1 MRVRAGPVHP
11 AADHAAVSPSAEEER
26 RNAGT
31 RHRLR
36 GTDTHRLTHPST
48 PTAAYQLSCRTARG
62 RDWTVDGRR
71 ISHTHACRKFL
82 LVSKGCNLQVSI
94 PRSLHIEHLLFKL
107 RQGSRGPRQAAVG
120 RVVGAHNF
128 SRKAQRPI
136 DCLPAHRQEEKE
148 QEEAVG

>member
-48 PTAAYQLSCRTARG
+48 PTAAYQLSCRTAREDATG
-62 RDWTVDGRR
+62 PWTDEGYR
-71 ISHTHACRKFL
+71 IRMH
-82 LVSKGCNLQVSI
+82 
-94 PRSLHIEHLLFKL
+94 
-107 RQGSRGPRQAAVG
+107 VG
-120 RVVGAHNF
+120 N
-128 SRKAQRPI
+128 SYS
-136 DCLPAHRQEEKE
+136 
-148 QEEAVG
+148 

>member
-48 PTAAYQLSCRTARG
+48 PTAACQLSCRTARSRTRLDRG
-62 RDWTVDGRR
+62 RTKD
-71 ISHTHACRKFL
+71 IAYACM
-82 LVSKGCNLQVSI
+82 
-94 PRSLHIEHLLFKL
+94 
-107 RQGSRGPRQAAVG
+107 
-120 RVVGAHNF
+120 
-128 SRKAQRPI
+128 
-136 DCLPAHRQEEKE
+136 
-148 QEEAVG
+148 

>member
-1 MRVRAGPVHP
+1 MDR
-11 AADHAAVSPSAEEER
+11 
-26 RNAGT
+26 
-31 RHRLR
+31 
-36 GTDTHRLTHPST
+36 
-48 PTAAYQLSCRTARG
+48 
-62 RDWTVDGRR
+62 GRR
-71 ISHTHACRKFL
+71 ISHIRMHVGNSYL
-82 LVSKGCNLQVSI
+82 LVSKGCKSRYQGHSTLSPPVKVN
-94 PRSLHIEHLLFKL
+94 LLFKL